1 MLAVGFGGSW
11 LLGELV
17 KLNRGDRIALMFS
30 GGQKSIAMGAPLA
43 SVLFPPDVAGIILLP
58 MLTYHL
64 LQLILSA
71 PLAAK
76 LSYYE
81 R

>member
-1 MLAVGFGGSW
+1 ML
-11 LLGELV
+11 
-17 KLNRGDRIALMFS
+17 FS

-43 SVLFPPDVAGIILLP
+43 SVLFPPATAGIILLP
-58 MLTYHL
+58 LLTYHL
-64 LQLILSA
+64 LQLVFSA